1 MVPAQ
6 VKLTSCMF
14 LAITFFNVILVGLIS
29 QAVRNFEHLVF
40 TQNQIN
46 EIEGVG
52 QRDNTDS
59 SEGLL

>member
-14 LAITFFNVILVGLIS
+14 LAITFFNVILRRLIS
-29 QAVRNFEHLVF
+29 QAVRNSEYLVC
-40 TQNQIN
+40 TENQIN